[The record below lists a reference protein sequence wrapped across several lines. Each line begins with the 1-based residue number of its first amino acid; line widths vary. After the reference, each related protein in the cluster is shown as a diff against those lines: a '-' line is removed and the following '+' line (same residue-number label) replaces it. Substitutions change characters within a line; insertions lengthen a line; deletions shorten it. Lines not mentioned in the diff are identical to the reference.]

1 MTGNGS
7 GENPALPS
15 ASEADLQSRSG
26 TQRDQS
32 SSGAETPRA
41 GRRSEPQSLL
51 LDLKILAL
59 TLWRVL
65 KAEGV
70 QH

>member
-1 MTGNGS
+1 LAIPLKVRYDTEYM
-7 GENPALPS
+7 A
-15 ASEADLQSRSG
+15 AQSF
-26 TQRDQS
+26 
-32 SSGAETPRA
+32 
-41 GRRSEPQSLL
+41 L